1 MVARAAGKSVILSFS
16 SLHWRSSPMEP
27 RIDPV
32 ELPGIIQHLI
42 FKDSSILV
50 LDFHTIEISQ
60 MPNMNLNTK
69 NAKAA

>member
-1 MVARAAGKSVILSFS
+1 
-16 SLHWRSSPMEP
+16 MEP